1 MGSTTMFGTTTAIA
15 SAATIEKSAILSTYS
30 TSLTPSL
37 SPRPPVEES
46 TPSQAAPPPSEGD
59 TGPSK
64 IPTSNAQPSAPL
76 VPPAPVFPELQYAT
90 IARKHVDDLM
100 ARQSKTLKQA
110 KARYKL
116 KNNREPPPGY
126 DEFYAFARQRGCL
139 IDEYD
144 KVHRDFEPFYQL
156 AENHPSFFPH
166 MLDRAMK
173 SAANY
178 DLRLVSFTVRDHHA
192 TRGQDGSP
200 FEGDWEVLMNMMAHM
215 LPDMDLV
222 WNYQDEPRVLFNTR
236 RPDAYEYALNKS
248 DQNPFK
254 QGPRPTKEYYEEE
267 SPHQCLLPNSETGF
281 GSLTNDVNAFL
292 LSSTST
298 GHTHDLYPIL
308 SPVRLKSCFADI
320 VVPSSYYYYRSGFAA
335 TYSFRDNVKWED
347 KKSQIY
353 WRGSTS
359 GGEIDGQN
367 YRSFPRVRLIDKS
380 RRRPD
385 LIDAGITRLH
395 NCNPDPNNAGRAPVC
410 PDQQIKTEYNVET
423 PSQPR
428 EEVYKY
434 KYLLDLDGN
443 SFSGRYFS
451 LLRSGSLVFKS
462 TTMSEFFDDW
472 LIPYVHYIPVLPDLS
487 DLETKI
493 EWAIEN
499 DEEARQI
506 QANGLEYAKR
516 VLTDRQMDCYHLSV
530 FLEHAR
536 LQRP

>member
-1 MGSTTMFGTTTAIA
+1 MGAIGNTTIVGTTITLANAPTIVLTIFILNIIIIVFTNACGEERGLASPLDGTYAIFIATAA
-15 SAATIEKSAILSTYS
+15 RPRVHSSAVAVGGRHFSDTQVERSVACAEANLV
-30 TSLTPSL
+30 
-37 SPRPPVEES
+37 SPQS
-46 TPSQAAPPPSEGD
+46 
-59 TGPSK
+59 
-64 IPTSNAQPSAPL
+64 
-76 VPPAPVFPELQYAT
+76 QYAT
-90 IARKHVDDLM
+90 IARKQVDDLM
-100 ARQSKTLKQA
+100 ARQSKTLRQA
-110 KARYKL
+110 KAWYKL

-126 DEFYAFARQRGCL
+126 NKFYAFAQERGCL

-156 AENHPSFFPH
+156 AEHHPSFFPD
-166 MLDRAMK
+166 MLDRALK
-173 SAANY
+173 S
-178 DLRLVSFTVRDHHA
+178 
-192 TRGQDGSP
+192 
-200 FEGDWEVLMNMMAHM
+200 DWEVLMNMMAHM
-215 LPDMDLV
+215 LPDMVLV

-236 RPDAYEYALNKS
+236 RPNAYQYALQVA

-254 QGPRPTKEYYEEE
+254 QGPRPTKEYYEED

-281 GSLTNDVNAFL
+281 GNLTNDVNAFL

-298 GHTHDLYPIL
+298 RHTHDLYPIL
-308 SPVRLKSCFADI
+308 SPVRLRSCFADI
-320 VVPSSYYYYRSGFAA
+320 VVPSSYYYDRSGFAA
-335 TYSFRDNVKWED
+335 RYSFPDNVKWED

-359 GGEIDGQN
+359 GGEIDGEN
-367 YRSFPRVRLIDKS
+367 YRSFPRVRIIDKS
-380 RRRPD
+380 RLRPD
-385 LIDAGITRLH
+385 LVDAGITRLH
-395 NCNPDPNNAGRAPVC
+395 NCDPDPNNAGRAPVC
-410 PDQQIKTEYNVET
+410 PEQQIKTEYDVET

-462 TTMSEFFDDW
+462 STMSEFFDDW
-472 LIPYVHYIPVLPDLS
+472 LIPVRALVVRIHVLTDCRIVRALYPRPPDLS

-506 QANGLEYAKR
+506 QANGLEYATR
-516 VLTDRQMDCYHLSV
+516 VLTTDNWI
-530 FLEHAR
+530 AII
-536 LQRP
+536 